1 MSHPLPLFCLKGNKS
16 HLRPKI
22 DTWKKVGCFLRNY
35 VSITFLCRPRWWF
48 LLGHHDGLLGERCGD
63 LQKSGG
69 EQPRSA
75 YRQVRLQMA
84 ARWASQHV
92 RLEGFCTFHIQLGLW
107 EAVGVSDS
115 SDMSTLQWSGRL
127 ALIAGFI
134 LDQIPSLQNPRIHG
148 AQRRTNLSSNLVSL
162 FLPFFL
168 YEAFRQRAARPQP
181 ALTAADYI
189 RSNRLPRISEKDI
202 LGINLIGLSNLFTIQ
217 FFFLVSFSWQE
228 TEYLLWIVD
237 KQHHLHL
244 HFFPFSVIL

>member
-48 LLGHHDGLLGERCGD
+48 LLSHHDGLLGERCGD
-63 LQKSGG
+63 LQKSGR

-162 FLPFFL
+162 FLPFFCSKRSGSGPL
-168 YEAFRQRAARPQP
+168 VLSQRSQPQITSEVTDYHGFQKKIFR
-181 ALTAADYI
+181 
-189 RSNRLPRISEKDI
+189 
-202 LGINLIGLSNLFTIQ
+202 GINLIGLSNLFTIQ

-237 KQHHLHL
+237 KQHHLNL